1 MSDLQTLLLKVIW
14 KMANKKRGS
23 GEKSKTQ
30 VIADLHKAGKIR
42 IDKLVSG
49 GKRDRTVSATI
60 AQEFAKV
67 DSRPLT
73 PQEINNAYKKI
84 TGRIYAK
91 RAARRA
97 ARNSSIDVVQLIG
110 LVNKAGGLSAVSSAV
125 SSLAGLMGACGS
137 YDAVVRNLEE
147 LAKLE
152 PLKK

>member
-1 MSDLQTLLLKVIW
+1 
-14 KMANKKRGS
+14 MANKKRNG

-30 VIADLHKAGKIR
+30 VIADLHRAGKIR

-49 GKRDRTVSATI
+49 GKRDRAVSASI
-60 AQEFAKV
+60 AEEFAKV
-67 DSRPLT
+67 DGRPLT

-91 RAARRA
+91 RAARREA
-97 ARNSSIDVVQLIG
+97 GRGNASGKSIDVVQLIS
-110 LVNKAGGLSAVSSAV
+110 LVNKAGGLSVVSSAV
-125 SSLAGLMGACGS
+125 LSLEGLMRACGS